1 MPLTEIEKL
10 DALGREHGF
19 VIYAVHQA
27 NAGWGCQWY
36 EGGDYGVSSPV
47 TGRVGLE
54 WRQRLV
60 VYGYY
65 PTIAEM
71 VEQETKRLE
80 LLRR

>member
-1 MPLTEIEKL
+1 MLTEIEKL
-10 DALGREHGF
+10 DALGREYGF

-36 EGGDYGVSSPV
+36 EPDVEEYGDN
-47 TGRVGLE
+47 

-65 PTIAEM
+65 PTITEM
-71 VEQETKRLE
+71 VEAEKQRLANYSAG
-80 LLRR
+80 LLKK